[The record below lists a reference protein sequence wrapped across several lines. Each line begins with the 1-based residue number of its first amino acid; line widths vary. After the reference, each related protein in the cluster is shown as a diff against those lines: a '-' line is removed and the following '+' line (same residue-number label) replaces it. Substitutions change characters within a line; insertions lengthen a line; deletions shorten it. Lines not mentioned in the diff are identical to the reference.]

1 MRKAKVDFFIQNI
14 RQKLA
19 LRPPEAIAEDKT
31 GLKHA
36 GVLIP
41 LLLEQEIWKVVF
53 TRRSRKVEHHKG
65 QISFPG
71 GAVDRQDQTY
81 EETALRESFE
91 EIGLAREQI
100 EILGRIDDIQ
110 TVASRF
116 IIHPFVGHV
125 CEGNRFKVN
134 AFEVDSIIKIPL
146 NLFFKA
152 DSHNGRCSVDY
163 EGEIYET
170 PAYRYQE
177 DLIWGATAGMMKNF
191 VDIIDDKIGLL
202 QGKK

>member
-1 MRKAKVDFFIQNI
+1 MRSPDV
-14 RQKLA
+14 
-19 LRPPEAIAEDKT
+19 IAETGK

-53 TRRSRKVEHHKG
+53 TRRSRQVEHHKG

-71 GAVDRQDQTY
+71 GVVDRQDQSY

-91 EIGLAREQI
+91 EIGLAREQV
-100 EILGRIDDIQ
+100 EVLGRIDDIQ

-125 CEGNRFKVN
+125 CEGNRFKMN
-134 AFEVDSIIKIPL
+134 AIEVDSIIKIPL
-146 NLFFKA
+146 HLFFKA
-152 DSHNGRCSVDY
+152 DPYNERCSVNH
-163 EGEIYET
+163 EGKIYET
-170 PAYRYQE
+170 PAYQYHD

-191 VDIIDDKIGLL
+191 VEIIDDKIGLL
-202 QGKK
+202 QEKK